1 MSDLEVIPGAP
12 TAPSSSIAI
21 AGGGEASAPR
31 PSSSRWRDVIRMVL
45 QSWSGRIGLGLATII
60 IGMAVFAPLIA
71 PYEPTEVLL
80 NSAEG
85 ERKLEKPCI
94 HIFGCDEGEVQ
105 HIMGLD
111 ENGRDEFSRVVHG
124 SRISLLAGATAVV
137 LAVCVGTLIGLISGF
152 YSRRL
157 DNVLMRCMDV
167 LLSFPS
173 LLLAILIV
181 TVPGR
186 GLMNSILAISI
197 VYVPVYARVVRGQV
211 LALKELDFVTADRA
225 LGVKSARIL
234 LHRVFPNALTPLVV
248 QATLGFATAVIEI
261 AGLGFLGLGV
271 QPPDA
276 EWGTMISLASRNI
289 LNSPHLVLFPGIL
302 IFLNVLAFN
311 LLGDALR
318 DALDPRSERR

>member
-1 MSDLEVIPGAP
+1 MTTDLEPMPGGLPPTSAGPLADAAP
-12 TAPSSSIAI
+12 TPMRAT
-21 AGGGEASAPR
+21 
-31 PSSSRWRDVIRMVL
+31 SRWGDVLRLVVH
-45 QSWSGRIGLGLATII
+45 SWSGRLGLILATLIV
-60 IGMAVFAPLIA
+60 GMAVFAPLIA
-71 PYEPTEVLL
+71 PYGPNQVLL
-80 NSAEG
+80 SAEHG
-85 ERKLEKPCI
+85 QVKEEPCL
-94 HIFGCDEGEVQ
+94 HIFNCPDEQSQ
-105 HIMGLD
+105 HLMGLD
-111 ENGRDEFSRVVHG
+111 ENGRDEFSRIVYGARTSLIAGGAAV
-124 SRISLLAGATAVV
+124 LLAVAA
-137 LAVCVGTLIGLISGF
+137 GTLIGLVSGF

-181 TVPGR
+181 TVLGR
-186 GLMNSILAISI
+186 GLINSILAIAI

-211 LALKELDFVTADRA
+211 LALREQDFVTADRA
-225 LGVKSARIL
+225 LGVKNRRIL

-276 EWGTMISLASRNI
+276 EWGTMISLAYRSI
-289 LNSPHLVLFPGIL
+289 LNAPHLVLFPGL
-302 IFLNVLAFN
+302 FIFLNVLAFN

-318 DALDPRSERR
+318 DALDPRSAGRA